1 MPFSATL
8 ATFHMNS
15 IDTPHKGESRSQG
28 FSDVKR
34 AWSYGWRAMI
44 LGACSG
50 SVGLV
55 FVHQFG
61 CFCSFQVLS
70 IATIKKPAK
79 LDGLNCSSQNL
90 LHHIP
95 LVLVYRA
102 NLRIFLLLE
111 WLPMGDQCNW
121 VSPIRHHLYAVNY
134 PQFHS
139 CWYFEQPFISRSGVS
154 SGLATTLTLIGRN
167 DPKALI
173 YMILFS
179 WYFSLLSSLRR
190 LKLRRAGLSFSGPTS

>member
-8 ATFHMNS
+8 AIFHMNS

-50 SVGLV
+50 GVGLV

-70 IATIKKPAK
+70 IATIKKPAE

-102 NLRIFLLLE
+102 NLRISLLLE

-121 VSPIRHHLYAVNY
+121 VSPIRHYLYAVNY

-139 CWYFEQPFISRSGVS
+139 VFCISIGTSMYRMCNPDQIQKHELGHFFS
-154 SGLATTLTLIGRN
+154 TTCHVVTCDWFDVTVFN
-167 DPKALI
+167 
-173 YMILFS
+173 
-179 WYFSLLSSLRR
+179 LS
-190 LKLRRAGLSFSGPTS
+190 